1 MILELTVNEHHRA
14 NVALTVVQFLP
25 ILLVHTNSCT
35 LTSQKIPKG
44 HQLTLLIV
52 SLLFLLQAK
61 KSVYFYVF
69 EHRPDISKLPELTGA
84 FHGDDIG
91 FVFGAPFAKISP
103 LVDSFTP
110 RYSDIETGLSR
121 YIMKLWTNFAKFG

>member
-1 MILELTVNEHHRA
+1 M
-14 NVALTVVQFLP
+14 
-25 ILLVHTNSCT
+25 LLVQTNSCT

-44 HQLTLLIV
+44 HQLTLLII

>member
-1 MILELTVNEHHRA
+1 MVRFLT
-14 NVALTVVQFLP
+14 

-35 LTSQKIPKG
+35 LTSQKIPKR

-69 EHRPDISKLPELTGA
+69 EHRPDFSKLPELTGA

-110 RYSDIETGLSR
+110 RYSDIETGISR
-121 YIMKLWTNFAKFG
+121 YIMKLWTDFAKFG